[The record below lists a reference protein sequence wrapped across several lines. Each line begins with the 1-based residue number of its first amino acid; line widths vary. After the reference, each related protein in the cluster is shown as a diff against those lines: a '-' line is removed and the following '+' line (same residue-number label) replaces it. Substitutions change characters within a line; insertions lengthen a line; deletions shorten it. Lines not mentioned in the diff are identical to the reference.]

1 MYLKNN
7 NNESI
12 KMTNKLKPS
21 RIALAIGTTLSL
33 CAAHAAEVGFID
45 GTTATLQAR
54 NYYFSRD
61 FSDIVG
67 PNQQS
72 KAQEWAQGFILDVRS
87 GYTEGTVGFGV
98 DVLGQLG
105 FKLDSGV
112 SRVNTGLLPTGSD
125 GNAADDFGRIG
136 AALKARLSKT
146 ELKIGEL
153 TPNLPVLTFSDIRL
167 LPPTYQGASLVSQ
180 EIDGLTV
187 LAGQFRSASV
197 LNEAGDGKMRA
208 KLGHVP
214 QLGGYAETDRFN
226 YAGADYAFND
236 KRTSAGIW
244 YAQLKDIYNQRFY
257 NLKHSEPVGDW
268 VFGANLGF
276 YESQEDGERMLGEID
291 NQALFSL
298 LSAKRGGHTFSV
310 GYQAMF
316 GDDAFPRVF
325 NNVSPLGNEVPTY
338 EFAGADERSWQLRHD
353 FDFSAVGI
361 PGLVTTL
368 RYLRGNNVDTGSGF
382 EGKEWER
389 DLDLG
394 YTFQSGVLKNLAVR
408 VRNVTARSNY
418 RSDIDENRLIF
429 NYTWQLL

>member
-1 MYLKNN
+1 MK
-7 NNESI
+7 
-12 KMTNKLKPS
+12 KTPQRS
-21 RIALAIGTTLSL
+21 RIAATIGAAL
-33 CAAHAAEVGFID
+33 CLPTAFAADEGFIE

-67 PNQQS
+67 ANQQS
-72 KAQEWAQGFILDVRS
+72 KSEEWAQGFILNVKS
-87 GYTEGTVGFGV
+87 GYTRGTVGFGV

-105 FKLDSGV
+105 FKLDSSA

-125 GNAADDFGRIG
+125 GKAADDFGRLG
-136 AALKARLSKT
+136 AALKVRLSKT

-167 LPPTYQGASLVSQ
+167 LPPTYQGASLVSR
-180 EIDGLTV
+180 EIDGLT
-187 LAGQFRSASV
+187 LQAGQFRSASV
-197 LNEAGDGKMRA
+197 LNEAGDGEMRA

-214 QLGGYAETDRFN
+214 QLAGNAQTDRFS
-226 YAGADYAFND
+226 YAGADYAFNGN
-236 KRTSAGIW
+236 RTSAGVW
-244 YAQLKDIYNQRFY
+244 YAQLEDIYNQRFY
-257 NLKHSEPVGDW
+257 SLKHSEPVGDW

-276 YESQEDGERMLGEID
+276 YDSKEDGERLLGDID
-291 NQALFSL
+291 NRALFSV
-298 LSAKRGGHTFSV
+298 LSAKRGGHTVSI

-338 EFAGADERSWQLRHD
+338 EFAGAEERSWQVRHD
-353 FDFSAVGI
+353 YDFSAVGI
-361 PGLVTTL
+361 PGLVSTV
-368 RYLRGNNVDTGSGF
+368 RYIRGDNVDTGQGF
-382 EGKEWER
+382 EGEEWER

-394 YTFQSGVLKNLAVR
+394 YTVQSGVLKNLGIR